1 MADTYDFLSPTDQ
14 PALIGISTLDWL
26 GKVRA
31 ALSEL
36 NYKVHSA
43 SNQED
48 FISRFNRTHYQVVL
62 LEECFAVSAPDE
74 NTALALIQRMLMTQR
89 RHAVFLLIGNQF
101 ETLDRLQAFQQ
112 SVHAVINPREL
123 DRLRDIVQQVAADNE
138 LFLQGYLEAVV
149 QITTWGK

>member
-1 MADTYDFLSPTDQ
+1 MP
-14 PALIGISTLDWL
+14 
-26 GKVRA
+26 
-31 ALSEL
+31 
-36 NYKVHSA
+36 
-43 SNQED
+43 
-48 FISRFNRTHYQVVL
+48 
-62 LEECFAVSAPDE
+62 APDE